1 MKKISQIK
9 IKNFKAFQE
18 EQLFDLQG
26 KNVLTYGN
34 NGSGKSSLFWALYT
48 LTQSSIKQDED
59 IRKYFKKFVE
69 SDKATHQSLRNVF
82 TGEGEDSYIELTT
95 IDDIGKK
102 DVYTISEATI
112 NTNRDADILI
122 RELNQASDFINYKL
136 LHNFYAAAHKQEVNL
151 WQVFERD
158 IFPYLLDDANRV
170 MLDKIITKTTDV
182 PRYKSSRPVQGKR
195 AEAIEQ
201 ELATLNTEIETL
213 LGQIQINANE
223 FIKKHFFDNKDV
235 IRISLQFAKQFTF
248 EKVKQQLWQQG
259 KDAERCGKLQIKLVV
274 DIFQDNGGGW
284 KPVHRVHSF
293 LNEAQLTRI
302 AIGIRIGALRTRVQ
316 TTDFKILVLDD
327 MLISLDMSNR
337 MPIIKMILNQ
347 DNDPDLHFFDDFQ
360 KIILTHDRG
369 FYELVKRH
377 TSSHQWEY
385 FTFRAK
391 EDKNKP
397 PVIKRDR
404 TPLEK
409 AQVYLTDGEYDAC
422 GNELRKEVE
431 AILDKHLKGL
441 NSAAHTGDFEP
452 LTNKLNHALKQITE
466 TSRKDFEKL
475 FMKKDLPLELVK
487 KLQTDFASDPTLHAN
502 QKGRLIGLQKELI
515 AYLIKQYEIKED
527 KTRLIEE
534 TQDTLKRIMNPASHA
549 ALVPLY
555 ESELKN
561 AIAGV
566 KKLKEHL
573 DRI

>member
-1 MKKISQIK
+1 MK
-9 IKNFKAFQE
+9 
-18 EQLFDLQG
+18 G
-26 KNVLTYGN
+26 KNVLAYGN

-59 IRKYFKKFVE
+59 IQKYFRKFVE

-82 TGEGEDSYIELTT
+82 TGEGDDSFIELTT

-112 NTNRDADILI
+112 NTNRDADILV

-136 LHNFYAAAHKQEVNL
+136 LHNFYAATHKQEVNL

-158 IFPYLLDDANRV
+158 IFPFLLDDANRV
-170 MLDKIITKTTDV
+170 MLDKIIAKTSDV
-182 PRYKSSRPVQGKR
+182 PRYKSERPVKGKK

-201 ELATLNTEIETL
+201 ELAGLNTEIETL
-213 LGQIQINANE
+213 LVQIQTNANE

-235 IRISLQFAKQFTF
+235 IRLSLQFAKQFTF
-248 EKVKQQLWQQG
+248 DKVKQQLWQPG
-259 KDAERCGKLQIKLVV
+259 KDAERCNKLQIKLVV
-274 DIFQDNGGGW
+274 EIFQDNGGGW
-284 KPVHRVHSF
+284 KPVHRVQSF

-337 MPIIKMILNQ
+337 MPIIKMILNRE
-347 DNDPDLHFFDDFQ
+347 NDPDLHFFDDFQ

-377 TSSHQWEY
+377 TSPHQWEY
-385 FTFRAK
+385 FSFHAK
-391 EDKNKP
+391 EDENKP
-397 PVIKRDR
+397 PIIKRDR
-404 TPLEK
+404 TSLEK
-409 AQVYLTDGEYDAC
+409 AQVYLAEGEYDAC

-441 NSAAHTGDFEP
+441 NSAAQTGDFEP
-452 LTNKLNHALKQITE
+452 LTNRLNYALKKITE

-487 KLQTDFASDPTLHAN
+487 KLQTDFANDPALDAN
-502 QKGRLIGLQKELI
+502 QKGRLTGLQKELI

-527 KTRLIEE
+527 KARLIEE
-534 TQDTLKRIMNPASHA
+534 TQDTLRRIMNPASHA

-566 KKLKEHL
+566 QKLKEHL
-573 DRI
+573 DA

>member
-1 MKKISQIK
+1 MRKIARIK
-9 IKNFKAFQE
+9 IKNFKAFQG
-18 EQLFDLQG
+18 EQLFDLKG
-26 KNVLTYGN
+26 KNVLAYGN

-48 LTQSSIKQDED
+48 LSQSSIKQDED

-82 TGEGEDSYIELTT
+82 TGEDENSYIELTT
-95 IDDIGKK
+95 IDGNGKK
-102 DVYTISEATI
+102 DVYTISESTI
-112 NTNRDADILI
+112 NTNQDADILI

-136 LHNFYAAAHKQEVNL
+136 LHNFYAATHKQEVNL

-158 IFPYLLDDANRV
+158 IFPFLLDDANRV
-170 MLDKIITKTTDV
+170 MLDKIIAKTSDV
-182 PRYKSSRPVQGKR
+182 ARYKSGQPVRGKK

-201 ELATLNTEIETL
+201 QLAALNTEVETL
-213 LGQIQINANE
+213 LAQIQANAND

-235 IRISLQFAKQFTF
+235 IRLSLQFSKQFTF
-248 EKVKQQLWQQG
+248 DKVKQQLWQPG
-259 KDAERCGKLQIKLVV
+259 KDAERCGKLQVKLVV
-274 DIFQDNGGGW
+274 EIFQDNDGGW
-284 KPVHRVHSF
+284 KPVHRVQSF

-316 TTDFKILVLDD
+316 TTEFKILVLDD

-347 DNDPDLHFFDDFQ
+347 DNDPDLHFFDEFQ

-377 TSSHQWEY
+377 TSSQHWEY
-385 FTFRAK
+385 FSFHAK
-391 EDKNKP
+391 EDENKA

-404 TPLEK
+404 TPLER
-409 AQVYLTDGEYDAC
+409 AQAYLVDNEYDAC

-431 AILDKHLKGL
+431 SILGKHLNGL
-441 NSAAHTGDFEP
+441 NAAAESGKFES
-452 LTNKLNHALKQITE
+452 LTNKLNQTLNKITE
-466 TSRKDFEKL
+466 TSRRDFGKL
-475 FMKKDLPLELVK
+475 FVEKNLPLELVR
-487 KLQTDFASDPTLHAN
+487 KLQTNFAEDPSLNAN
-502 QKGRLIGLQKELI
+502 EKGRLTGLQRELI
-515 AYLIKQYEIKED
+515 AYLIKQYELKDD
-527 KTRLIEE
+527 KARLIEE

-566 KKLKEHL
+566 RKLKECL
-573 DRI
+573 DRT

>member
-1 MKKISQIK
+1 MRKIARIK
-9 IKNFKAFQE
+9 IKNFKAFQG
-18 EQLFDLQG
+18 EQLFDLKG
-26 KNVLTYGN
+26 KNVLAYGN

-48 LTQSSIKQDED
+48 LSQSSIKQNED

-69 SDKATHQSLRNVF
+69 SDKSSHQSLRNVF
-82 TGEGEDSYIELTT
+82 TGEDEDSYIELTT
-95 IDDIGKK
+95 IDGNGKK
-102 DVYTISEATI
+102 DVYTISEDTI
-112 NTNRDADILI
+112 NTNQGTDILI

-136 LHNFYAAAHKQEVNL
+136 LHNFYAATHKQEVNL

-158 IFPYLLDDANRV
+158 IFPFLLDDANRV
-170 MLDKIITKTTDV
+170 MLDKIIAKTSDV
-182 PRYKSSRPVQGKR
+182 ARYKSGQPVRGKK

-201 ELATLNTEIETL
+201 ELASLNTEIEAL
-213 LGQIQINANE
+213 LAQIQANANE

-235 IRISLQFAKQFTF
+235 IRLSLQFTKQFTF
-248 EKVKQQLWQQG
+248 NKVKQQLWQVH
-259 KDAERCGKLQIKLVV
+259 KDAERCDKLQIKLVV
-274 DIFQDNGGGW
+274 EIFQDNGGGW
-284 KPVHRVHSF
+284 KPVHRVQSF

-316 TTDFKILVLDD
+316 TTEFKILVLDD

-347 DNDPDLHFFDDFQ
+347 DNDPDLHFFDEFQ

-385 FTFRAK
+385 LSFHAK
-391 EDKNKP
+391 EDENKS

-409 AQVYLTDGEYDAC
+409 AQAYLADCEYDAC

-431 AILDKHLKGL
+431 SILGKHLQGL
-441 NSAAHTGDFEP
+441 NAAAESGKFEA
-452 LTNKLNHALKQITE
+452 LSNKLNHALKKISE
-466 TSRKDFEKL
+466 TSRKDFGKL
-475 FMKKDLPLELVK
+475 FVEKDLPLELIR
-487 KLQTDFASDPTLHAN
+487 KLQTNFADDPSLDAN
-502 QKGRLIGLQKELI
+502 EKGRLTGLQRELI
-515 AYLIKQYEIKED
+515 TYLIKQYELKD
-527 KTRLIEE
+527 NKVRLIEE

-566 KKLKEHL
+566 QKLKEYL
-573 DRI
+573 NRT